1 MQHKTSVQSGQTWQ
15 TFLDKMIGKLK
26 KELESS
32 KEESGQTSVEVI
44 LLIGSILVITIIA
57 GTYVFS
63 ISSNVNSQ
71 FNQTMSKARIFLLNN
86 I

>member
-1 MQHKTSVQSGQTWQ
+1 
-15 TFLDKMIGKLK
+15 MIKKLI
-26 KELESS
+26 KEIGCL
-32 KEESGQTSVEVI
+32 KEQSGQTSVEVI

-63 ISSNVNSQ
+63 INSNVNSQ
-71 FNQTMSKARIFLLNN
+71 FNQTMNKARIFLLNK

>member
-1 MQHKTSVQSGQTWQ
+1 
-15 TFLDKMIGKLK
+15 MIGKLK
-26 KELESS
+26 KELESL

-71 FNQTMSKARIFLLNN
+71 FNQTMNKARIFLLNN

>member
-1 MQHKTSVQSGQTWQ
+1 
-15 TFLDKMIGKLK
+15 MIGKLK
-26 KELESS
+26 KELESL

>member
-26 KELESS
+26 KELESL

>member
-26 KELESS
+26 KELKSL